1 MEMLM
6 HPGQA
11 AAVVLRRLD
20 CFNQT
25 IFPIKENY
33 EKYITELL
41 VKSDLL
47 APEQVQTFVLK
58 KEQQRQLMLRKL
70 GGRRV
75 DDRRR
80 SPLNQPDVVDVLV
93 SLQFEIPGRKKQILS
108 EEIIMRA
115 VAKDLKMPFKKLDPL
130 ELDLDLVT
138 KTIPKSFAL
147 KHLLLPFGIRNGIY
161 EVAIYEPAK
170 RLALEDIER
179 ANQIRIKPYLSTK
192 SDIGRMLAE
201 FFGFQT
207 SISAAETHMAG
218 PMVDLGN
225 LEQYVQISSA
235 KEITSSD
242 QHIKSAVD
250 HLFNY
255 AFEQRASDIHIEP
268 KRKTSVVRLRIDGVL
283 HTIYNLPKVV
293 HPALV
298 SRVKTLSRLDIA
310 EKRRPQDG
318 RIKVNHEN
326 KDAEIRV
333 STIPVAFGEKLVM
346 RILDPDIIFQ
356 DLSNIGFSPE
366 NLKVYNT
373 FIKAPHGIIL
383 VTGPT
388 GSGKST
394 TLYSTL
400 KSISTPEK
408 NIITVEDPV
417 EMVHEDFNQIAVQPA
432 IDVTFATILR
442 NILRQDPDI
451 IMIGEIRDLDTATY
465 AIQAALTGH
474 LVFSTLHTNDAISA
488 ITRLIDLGVQPFL
501 ISSTLLGAMA
511 QRLVRKICP
520 ECTENFNVKGE
531 ALRGF
536 GFAAP
541 KDEYVL
547 QQGKGCK
554 ECRGT
559 GYLGRCGIFEIFP
572 MSDRLKKLVVA
583 RESSSELAKIAK
595 QEGMKTLREDAWDK
609 VLQGITTY
617 QEVIRVTGE
626 ESLEPQAGGTA
637 GNQ

>member
-1 MEMLM
+1 MNY
-6 HPGQA
+6 
-11 AAVVLRRLD
+11 LD
-20 CFNQT
+20 D
-25 IFPIKENY
+25 
-33 EKYITELL
+33 EKYLL
-41 VKSDLL
+41 DLL
-47 APEQVQTFVLK
+47 TQNNLLTTEQVNTFSLK
-58 KEQQRQLMLRKL
+58 KEQQRQLLIRKV
-70 GGRRV
+70 GGRRSN
-75 DDRRR
+75 DQRK
-80 SPLNQPDVVDVLV
+80 SPLSQPDVVDILV
-93 SLQFEIPGRKKQILS
+93 SLQFVIPGRKSQVLS
-108 EEIIMRA
+108 EETIMQV

-147 KHLLLPFGIRNGIY
+147 KHLLLPFDIRNGVY
-161 EVAIYEPAK
+161 EVAIYDPAK
-170 RLALEDIER
+170 RTALEDIER
-179 ANQIRIKPYLSTK
+179 ANQIKIKPYLSTK

-207 SISAAETHMAG
+207 SITAAETHMAG
-218 PMVDLGN
+218 PLVDLGN

-235 KEITSSD
+235 KEIASSD
-242 QHIKSAVD
+242 KHIKSAVD

-268 KRKTSVVRLRIDGVL
+268 KRKTSMVRLRIDGVL

-293 HPALV
+293 HPAIV
-298 SRVKTLSRLDIA
+298 SRIKTLSRLDIA

-318 RIKVNHEN
+318 RIKVSHDG

-333 STIPVAFGEKLVM
+333 STIPVAFGEKVVM

-366 NLKVYNT
+366 SLKVYNS
-373 FIKAPHGIIL
+373 FVSAPYGIIL

-400 KSISTPEK
+400 KCIATPEK

-417 EMVHEDFNQIAVQPA
+417 EMVHEDFNQIAVQSA

-451 IMIGEIRDLDTATY
+451 IMIGEIRDLDTARY

-488 ITRLIDLGVQPFL
+488 ITRLVDLGVQPFL

-520 ECTENFNVKGE
+520 HCTEKFTIKGQE
-531 ALRGF
+531 LRGL
-536 GFAAP
+536 GFPAG
-541 KDEYVL
+541 KDEYTL
-547 QQGKGCK
+547 QRGKGCK
-554 ECRGT
+554 VCRGT
-559 GYLGRCGIFEIFP
+559 GYLGRCGIFEIFS
-572 MSDRLKKLVVA
+572 MSDRLKKMVMA
-583 RESSSELAKIAK
+583 NESSAELVKVAK

-609 VLQGITTY
+609 VQQGVTTF
-617 QEVIRVTGE
+617 QEVVRVTGE
-626 ESLEPQAGGTA
+626 ESST
-637 GNQ
+637 

>member
-1 MEMLM
+1 MNY
-6 HPGQA
+6 
-11 AAVVLRRLD
+11 LD
-20 CFNQT
+20 D
-25 IFPIKENY
+25 
-33 EKYITELL
+33 EKYLL
-41 VKSDLL
+41 DLL
-47 APEQVQTFVLK
+47 TSNNLLTTEQTNTFSLK
-58 KEQQRQLMLRKL
+58 KEQQRQLLVRKH
-70 GGRRV
+70 GGRRAH
-75 DDRRR
+75 DRRK
-80 SPLNQPDVVDVLV
+80 SPLSQPDVVDILV
-93 SLQFEIPGRKKQILS
+93 SLQFVIPGKKNLILT
-108 EEIIMRA
+108 EEIIMQL

-147 KHLLLPFGIRNGIY
+147 KHLLLPFDIRNGVY
-161 EVAIYEPAK
+161 EVAIYDPAK
-170 RLALEDIER
+170 RTALEDIER
-179 ANQIRIKPYLSTK
+179 ANQIKIKPYLSTK

-207 SISAAETHMAG
+207 SITAAENHMAG
-218 PMVDLGN
+218 PLVDLGN

-255 AFEQRASDIHIEP
+255 AFAQRASDIHIEP
-268 KRKTSVVRLRIDGVL
+268 KRKTSMVRLRIDGVL

-293 HPALV
+293 HPAIV
-298 SRVKTLSRLDIA
+298 SRIKTLSRLDIA

-318 RIKVNHEN
+318 RIKVSHDG

-333 STIPVAFGEKLVM
+333 STIPVAFGEKVVM

-366 NLKVYNT
+366 SLKVYNS
-373 FIKAPHGIIL
+373 FVSAPYGIIL

-400 KSISTPEK
+400 KCIATPEK
-408 NIITVEDPV
+408 NIVTVEDPV
-417 EMVHEDFNQIAVQPA
+417 EMVHEDFNQIAVQSA
-432 IDVTFATILR
+432 IDVTFANILR

-451 IMIGEIRDLDTATY
+451 IMIGEIRDLDTARY

-488 ITRLIDLGVQPFL
+488 ITRLVDLGVQPFL

-520 ECTENFNVKGE
+520 HCAEKFIITGQE
-531 ALRGF
+531 LRGF
-536 GFAAP
+536 GFPANN
-541 KDEYVL
+541 DEYAL
-547 QQGKGCK
+547 QRGKGCK

-572 MSDRLKKLVVA
+572 MSDRLKKMVVA
-583 RESSSELAKIAK
+583 NESSAELVKVAK
-595 QEGMKTLREDAWDK
+595 QEGMRTLREDAWDK
-609 VLQGITTY
+609 VQQGVTTY
-617 QEVIRVTGE
+617 QEVVRVTGE
-626 ESLEPQAGGTA
+626 ESSV
-637 GNQ
+637 

>member
-1 MEMLM
+1 M
-6 HPGQA
+6 
-11 AAVVLRRLD
+11 
-20 CFNQT
+20 
-25 IFPIKENY
+25 NY
-33 EKYITELL
+33 LEDEKYLL
-41 VKSDLL
+41 DLL
-47 APEQVQTFVLK
+47 TRNKLLNKEQVKTFVLK
-58 KEQQRQLMLRKL
+58 KEQQRHLLIRKL
-70 GGRRV
+70 GGRRAN
-75 DDRRR
+75 DRKR
-80 SPLNQPDVVDVLV
+80 SSLNQPDAFDILV
-93 SLQFEIPGRKKQILS
+93 SLQFEIPGKKKQVLS
-108 EEIIMRA
+108 EEDIIRA
-115 VAKDLKMPFKKLDPL
+115 VAKDLNMPFKKLDPL

-147 KHLLLPFGIRNGIY
+147 KHLLLPFDIKNGVY

-170 RLALEDIER
+170 RLALEDLER
-179 ANQIRIKPYLSTK
+179 ALQIKIKPYLSTK

-201 FFGFQT
+201 FFGFQR
-207 SISAAETHMAG
+207 SISAAETSIAG

-225 LEQYVQISSA
+225 LEQYVKISSA

-250 HLFNY
+250 HLFTY

-268 KRKTSVVRLRIDGVL
+268 KRITCMVRLRIDGVL

-293 HPALV
+293 HPAIV

-318 RIKVNHEN
+318 RIKVSHEN
-326 KDAEIRV
+326 KEAEIRV
-333 STIPVAFGEKLVM
+333 STIPVAFGEKVVM

-356 DLSNIGFSPE
+356 DLTNIGFSHE
-366 NLKVYNT
+366 SLKTYNN
-373 FIKAPHGIIL
+373 FVGSPHGIIL

-400 KSISTPEK
+400 KSIATPEK
-408 NIITVEDPV
+408 NVVTVEDPV
-417 EMVHEDFNQIAVQPA
+417 EMVHEDFNQIAVQSA

-451 IMIGEIRDLDTATY
+451 IMIGEIRDLDTAAY

-488 ITRLIDLGVQPFL
+488 ITRLVDLGVQPFMV
-501 ISSTLLGAMA
+501 SSTLLGAMA

-520 ECTENFNVKGE
+520 HCREKFTMSGKE
-531 ALRGF
+531 LRGF

-541 KDEYVL
+541 KDEYNL
-547 QQGKGCK
+547 QQGKGCR

-572 MSDRLKKLVVA
+572 MSDRLKKMVVA
-583 RESSSELAKIAK
+583 NEASSELIKVAK

-617 QEVIRVTGE
+617 KEVIRATGE
-626 ESLEPQAGGTA
+626 EISDMQVSGT
-637 GNQ
+637 

>member
-1 MEMLM
+1 MNY
-6 HPGQA
+6 
-11 AAVVLRRLD
+11 LD
-20 CFNQT
+20 D
-25 IFPIKENY
+25 
-33 EKYITELL
+33 EKYLL
-41 VKSDLL
+41 GLL
-47 APEQVQTFVLK
+47 SRNNLLTAEQANTFALK
-58 KEQQRQLMLRKL
+58 KEQQRQLLIRKI
-70 GGRRV
+70 GGRRSN
-75 DDRRR
+75 DHRQ
-80 SPLNQPDVVDVLV
+80 SSLSQPNVVDILV
-93 SLQFEIPGRKKQILS
+93 SLQFVILGRKTQILS
-108 EEIIMRA
+108 EETIMRV
-115 VAKDLKMPFKKLDPL
+115 VAKDLRMPFKKLDPL

-147 KHLLLPFGIRNGIY
+147 KHLLLPFDIRNGIY

-170 RLALEDIER
+170 RTALEEIER
-179 ANQIRIKPYLSTK
+179 ANQIKIKPYLSTK

-207 SISAAETHMAG
+207 SITAAETHMAG
-218 PMVDLGN
+218 PLVDLGN

-242 QHIKSAVD
+242 HHIKSAVD

-268 KRKTSVVRLRIDGVL
+268 KRKTSMVRLRIDGVL

-293 HPALV
+293 HPAII
-298 SRVKTLSRLDIA
+298 SRIKTLSRMDIA

-318 RIKVNHEN
+318 RIKVSHDS

-333 STIPVAFGEKLVM
+333 STIPVAFGEKVVM

-366 NLKVYNT
+366 SLKVYNS
-373 FIKAPHGIIL
+373 FVSAPFGIIL

-400 KSISTPEK
+400 KCIATSEK
-408 NIITVEDPV
+408 NIVTVEDPV
-417 EMVHEDFNQIAVQPA
+417 EMVHEDFNQIAVQAA

-451 IMIGEIRDLDTATY
+451 IMIGEIRDLDTARY

-488 ITRLIDLGVQPFL
+488 ITRLVDLGVQPFL

-520 ECTENFNVKGE
+520 HCIEKFTIKGQE
-531 ALRGF
+531 LRGL
-536 GFAAP
+536 GFPAG
-541 KDEYVL
+541 KDEYTL
-547 QQGKGCK
+547 QRGKGCK

-572 MSDRLKKLVVA
+572 MSDRLKKMVMA
-583 RESSSELAKIAK
+583 NESSAELVKVAK

-609 VLQGITTY
+609 VQQGVTTF
-617 QEVIRVTGE
+617 QEVVRVTGE
-626 ESLEPQAGGTA
+626 ESSV
-637 GNQ
+637 

>member
-1 MEMLM
+1 MEWCCCII
-6 HPGQA
+6 PASRCRNPA
-11 AAVVLRRLD
+11 AACLLSKPHTPEKWNMNYLD
-20 CFNQT
+20 D
-25 IFPIKENY
+25 
-33 EKYITELL
+33 EKYLLELL
-41 VKSDLL
+41 TRRKLL
-47 APEQVQTFVLK
+47 DAEQVKTYTLK
-58 KEQQRQLMLRKL
+58 KDQQRQLLIRKI
-70 GGRRV
+70 GGRRA
-75 DDRRR
+75 DDRKK
-80 SPLNQPDVVDVLV
+80 SPLSQPDVYDILV
-93 SLQFEIPGRKKQILS
+93 SLQFVISGKKDQILT
-108 EEIIMRA
+108 EEVITQA
-115 VAKDLKMPFKKLDPL
+115 VAKDLKIPFKKLDPL
-130 ELDLDLVT
+130 ELDLDIVT

-147 KHLLLPFGIRNGIY
+147 KHLLLPFDIKNGVY
-161 EVAIYEPAK
+161 EVAIYDPSK
-170 RLALEDIER
+170 IQALDDIER
-179 ANQIRIKPYLSTK
+179 ALQIKIKPFLSTK

-201 FFGFQT
+201 FFGFQS

-225 LEQYVQISSA
+225 LEQYVKISS

-242 QHIKSAVD
+242 QHIKSAVN

-268 KRKTSVVRLRIDGVL
+268 KRNTSMVRLRIDGVL

-293 HPALV
+293 HPAIV

-318 RIKVNHEN
+318 RIKVSHDN

-333 STIPVAFGEKLVM
+333 STIPVAFGEKVVM

-356 DLSNIGFSPE
+356 DLESIGFSPE
-366 NLKVYNT
+366 SLKTYNS
-373 FIKAPHGIIL
+373 FVKSPHGIIL

-400 KSISTPEK
+400 KNIATPEK
-408 NIITVEDPV
+408 NVITVEDPV
-417 EMVHEDFNQIAVQPA
+417 EMVHEDFNQIAVQPS
-432 IDVTFATILR
+432 IDVTFSTILR

-488 ITRLIDLGVQPFL
+488 ITRLVDLGVQPFMV
-501 ISSTLLGAMA
+501 SSTLLGAMA

-520 ECTENFNVKGE
+520 HCEEKFTMTGE
-531 ALRGF
+531 QLRGF

-541 KDEYVL
+541 KEKYTL
-547 QQGKGCK
+547 MRGKGCRQ
-554 ECRGT
+554 CRST
-559 GYLGRCGIFEIFP
+559 GYFGRCGIFEIFP
-572 MSDRLKKLVVA
+572 MSDRLKKMVMA
-583 RESSSELAKIAK
+583 NEPSSELVKVAK

-609 VLQGITTY
+609 MLQGVTTY
-617 QEVIRVTGE
+617 QEVLV
-626 ESLEPQAGGTA
+626 
-637 GNQ
+637 

>member
-1 MEMLM
+1 MNF
-6 HPGQA
+6 
-11 AAVVLRRLD
+11 LD
-20 CFNQT
+20 D
-25 IFPIKENY
+25 
-33 EKYITELL
+33 EKYLL
-41 VKSDLL
+41 DLL
-47 APEQVQTFVLK
+47 ARNNLLTEEQVNTFTLK
-58 KEQQRQLMLRKL
+58 KEQHRQLLIRKL
-70 GGRRV
+70 GGRRAN
-75 DDRRR
+75 DHRK
-80 SPLNQPDVVDVLV
+80 SPLSQPDVVDILV
-93 SLQFEIPGRKKQILS
+93 SLQFVIPGRKNQVLS
-108 EEIIMRA
+108 EDMIMRL

-147 KHLLLPFGIRNGIY
+147 KHLLLPFDIRNGIY
-161 EVAIYEPAK
+161 EVAIYDPAK
-170 RLALEDIER
+170 RSALDDIER
-179 ANQIRIKPYLSTK
+179 ANQIKIKAYLSTK

-207 SISAAETHMAG
+207 SITAAETHMAG
-218 PMVDLGN
+218 PLVDLGN

-255 AFEQRASDIHIEP
+255 AFAQRASDIHIEP
-268 KRKTSVVRLRIDGVL
+268 KRKTSMVRLRIDGVL

-293 HPALV
+293 HPAIV
-298 SRVKTLSRLDIA
+298 SRIKTLSRLDIA

-318 RIKVNHEN
+318 RIKVSHDG

-333 STIPVAFGEKLVM
+333 STIPVAFGEKVVM

-366 NLKVYNT
+366 SLKVYNG
-373 FIKAPHGIIL
+373 FVSAPYGIIL

-400 KSISTPEK
+400 KCIATPEK

-417 EMVHEDFNQIAVQPA
+417 EMVHEDFNQIAVQSA

-451 IMIGEIRDLDTATY
+451 IMIGEIRDLDTARY

-488 ITRLIDLGVQPFL
+488 ITRLVDLGVQPFL

-511 QRLVRKICP
+511 QRLVRKNCP
-520 ECTENFNVKGE
+520 HCTEKFTIKGQD
-531 ALRGF
+531 LRGF
-536 GFAAP
+536 GFPAN
-541 KDEYVL
+541 KEEYTL
-547 QQGKGCK
+547 QRGQGCK

-572 MSDRLKKLVVA
+572 MSDRLKKMVMA
-583 RESSSELAKIAK
+583 NESSTELFKVAK

-609 VLQGITTY
+609 VQQGITTF
-617 QEVIRVTGE
+617 QEVARVTGE
-626 ESLEPQAGGTA
+626 DSAI
-637 GNQ
+637 

>member
-1 MEMLM
+1 M
-6 HPGQA
+6 
-11 AAVVLRRLD
+11 
-20 CFNQT
+20 
-25 IFPIKENY
+25 NY
-33 EKYITELL
+33 LEDEKYLL
-41 VKSDLL
+41 DLL
-47 APEQVQTFVLK
+47 TRNKLLNAEQVKTFILK
-58 KEQQRQLMLRKL
+58 KEQQRHLLFRKI
-70 GGRRV
+70 GGRRA
-75 DDRRR
+75 DDRKG
-80 SPLNQPDVVDVLV
+80 SPLSQPDVFDILV
-93 SLQFEIPGRKKQILS
+93 SLQFAIPGKKKQILS
-108 EEIIMRA
+108 EEDIIRA
-115 VAKDLKMPFKKLDPL
+115 VANDLNLPFKKLDPL
-130 ELDLDLVT
+130 DLDLDLVT

-147 KHLLLPFGIRNGIY
+147 KHLLLPFGIMNGVY

-170 RLALEDIER
+170 RLALEDLER
-179 ANQIRIKPYLSTK
+179 ALQIKIKPYLSTK
-192 SDIGRMLAE
+192 SDIGRMLGE
-201 FFGFQT
+201 FFGFQR
-207 SISAAETHMAG
+207 SISAAETSIAG

-225 LEQYVQISSA
+225 LEQYVKISSA

-250 HLFNY
+250 HLFTY

-268 KRKTSVVRLRIDGVL
+268 KRSTCMVRLRIDGVL

-293 HPALV
+293 HPAIV

-318 RIKVNHEN
+318 RIKVSHEN
-326 KDAEIRV
+326 KEAEIRV
-333 STIPVAFGEKLVM
+333 STIPVAFGEKVVM

-356 DLSNIGFSPE
+356 DLTNIGFSHE
-366 NLKVYNT
+366 SLKTYNN
-373 FIKAPHGIIL
+373 FVRSPHGIIL

-400 KSISTPEK
+400 KNIATPEK
-408 NIITVEDPV
+408 NIVTVEDPV

-451 IMIGEIRDLDTATY
+451 IMIGEVRDLDTAAY

-488 ITRLIDLGVQPFL
+488 ITRLVDLGVQPFMV
-501 ISSTLLGAMA
+501 SSTLLGAMA

-520 ECTENFNVKGE
+520 HCIEKFTMKGQE
-531 ALRGF
+531 LRGF

-541 KDEYVL
+541 KDEYTL
-547 QQGKGCK
+547 QRGKGCRQ
-554 ECRGT
+554 CRST
-559 GYLGRCGIFEIFP
+559 GYLGRSGVFEIFP
-572 MSDRLKKLVVA
+572 MSDRLKKMVVA
-583 RESSSELAKIAK
+583 NEPSSELIKVAK

-617 QEVIRVTGE
+617 KEVIRATGE
-626 ESLEPQAGGTA
+626 ESSDMQVSGT
-637 GNQ
+637 

>member
-1 MEMLM
+1 MNY
-6 HPGQA
+6 
-11 AAVVLRRLD
+11 LD
-20 CFNQT
+20 D
-25 IFPIKENY
+25 
-33 EKYITELL
+33 EKYLL
-41 VKSDLL
+41 DLL
-47 APEQVQTFVLK
+47 SKNKLLDAEQVQTFMLK
-58 KEQQRQLMLRKL
+58 KEQQRHLFLRKS
-70 GGRRV
+70 GGRRTN
-75 DDRRR
+75 DRKK
-80 SPLNQPDVVDVLV
+80 SSLNRPDAFDILV
-93 SLQFEIPGRKKQILS
+93 SLQFQIPGKKNQGLS
-108 EEIIMRA
+108 EEVIVRA

-147 KHLLLPFGIRNGIY
+147 KHLLLPFGIKNGVY

-170 RLALEDIER
+170 RQALEDIER
-179 ANQIRIKPYLSTK
+179 ALQIKIKPYLSTK

-207 SISAAETHMAG
+207 SISAAETHMG
-218 PMVDLGN
+218 SPLVDLGN
-225 LEQYVQISSA
+225 LEQYVKISSA
-235 KEITSSD
+235 KDITSSD

-268 KRKTSVVRLRIDGVL
+268 KRNTSMVRLRIDGVL
-283 HTIYNLPKVV
+283 HTIYNLPKAVHV
-293 HPALV
+293 HPAIV
-298 SRVKTLSRLDIA
+298 SRIKTLSRLDIA

-318 RIKVNHEN
+318 RIKVSQDK

-333 STIPVAFGEKLVM
+333 STIPVAFGEKVVM
-346 RILDPDIIFQ
+346 RILDPDIMFQ
-356 DLSNIGFSPE
+356 DLTDIGFSHE
-366 NLKVYNT
+366 SLKTYNN
-373 FIKAPHGIIL
+373 FVKSPHGIIL

-400 KSISTPEK
+400 KNIATPEK
-408 NIITVEDPV
+408 NVVTVEDPV

-451 IMIGEIRDLDTATY
+451 IMIGEIRDLDTASY

-488 ITRLIDLGVQPFL
+488 ITRLVDLGVQPFM

-520 ECTENFNVKGE
+520 DCTEKFTMKGQE
-531 ALRGF
+531 LRGF

-541 KDEYVL
+541 KDKYTL
-547 QQGKGCK
+547 QRGTGCRQ
-554 ECRGT
+554 CRGT

-572 MSDRLKKLVVA
+572 MSDRLKKMVVA
-583 RESSSELAKIAK
+583 NKSSSELIKVAK

-626 ESLEPQAGGTA
+626 ESSDQQVRNPG
-637 GNQ
+637 

>member
-1 MEMLM
+1 MNY
-6 HPGQA
+6 
-11 AAVVLRRLD
+11 LD
-20 CFNQT
+20 D
-25 IFPIKENY
+25 
-33 EKYITELL
+33 EKYLL
-41 VKSDLL
+41 GLL
-47 APEQVQTFVLK
+47 SGNNLLTPEQVNTFALK
-58 KEQQRQLMLRKL
+58 KEQQRQLLLRKL
-70 GGRRV
+70 GGRRAN
-75 DDRRR
+75 DHRK
-80 SPLNQPDVVDVLV
+80 SPLSQPDVVDILV
-93 SLQFEIPGRKKQILS
+93 SLQFVIPGRKTQILS
-108 EEIIMRA
+108 EETIMRV
-115 VAKDLKMPFKKLDPL
+115 VAKDLRMPFKKLDPL

-147 KHLLLPFGIRNGIY
+147 KHLLLPFDIRNGIY

-170 RLALEDIER
+170 RTALDEIER
-179 ANQIRIKPYLSTK
+179 ANQIKIKPYLSTK

-207 SISAAETHMAG
+207 SITAAETHMAG
-218 PMVDLGN
+218 PLVDLGN

-242 QHIKSAVD
+242 HHIKSAVD

-268 KRKTSVVRLRIDGVL
+268 KRKTSMVRLRIDGVL

-293 HPALV
+293 HPAII
-298 SRVKTLSRLDIA
+298 SRIKTLSRMDIA

-318 RIKVNHEN
+318 RIKVNHDS

-333 STIPVAFGEKLVM
+333 STIPVAFGEKVVM

-366 NLKVYNT
+366 SLKVYKS
-373 FIKAPHGIIL
+373 FASAPFGIIL

-400 KSISTPEK
+400 KCIATPEK
-408 NIITVEDPV
+408 NIVTVEDPV
-417 EMVHEDFNQIAVQPA
+417 EMVHEDFNQIAVQAA

-451 IMIGEIRDLDTATY
+451 IMIGEIRDLDTARY

-488 ITRLIDLGVQPFL
+488 ITRLVDLGVQPFL

-520 ECTENFNVKGE
+520 HCIEKFTIKGQE
-531 ALRGF
+531 LRGF
-536 GFAAP
+536 GFPAG
-541 KDEYVL
+541 KDEYTL
-547 QQGKGCK
+547 QRGKGCK

-572 MSDRLKKLVVA
+572 MSDRLKKMVMA
-583 RESSSELAKIAK
+583 NESSAELVKVAK

-609 VLQGITTY
+609 VQQGVTTF
-617 QEVIRVTGE
+617 QEVVRVTGE
-626 ESLEPQAGGTA
+626 ESST
-637 GNQ
+637 

>member
-1 MEMLM
+1 MNY
-6 HPGQA
+6 
-11 AAVVLRRLD
+11 LD
-20 CFNQT
+20 D
-25 IFPIKENY
+25 
-33 EKYITELL
+33 EKYLL
-41 VKSDLL
+41 DLL
-47 APEQVQTFVLK
+47 TSNNLLTTEQTNTFTLK
-58 KEQQRQLMLRKL
+58 KEQQRQLLIRKL
-70 GGRRV
+70 GGRRAH
-75 DDRRR
+75 DRRK
-80 SPLNQPDVVDVLV
+80 SPLSQPDVVDILV
-93 SLQFEIPGRKKQILS
+93 SLQFVIPGRKNLILT
-108 EEIIMRA
+108 EEIIMQL
-115 VAKDLKMPFKKLDPL
+115 VAKDLEMPFKKLDPL

-147 KHLLLPFGIRNGIY
+147 KHLLLPFDIRNGVY
-161 EVAIYEPAK
+161 EVAIYDPAK
-170 RLALEDIER
+170 RTALEDIER
-179 ANQIRIKPYLSTK
+179 ANQIKIKPYLSTK

-207 SISAAETHMAG
+207 SITAAETHMAG
-218 PMVDLGN
+218 PLVDLGN

-250 HLFNY
+250 HLFKY
-255 AFEQRASDIHIEP
+255 AFAQRASDIHIEP
-268 KRKTSVVRLRIDGVL
+268 KRKTSMVRLRIDGVL

-293 HPALV
+293 HPAIA
-298 SRVKTLSRLDIA
+298 SRIKTLSRLDIA

-318 RIKVNHEN
+318 RIKVSHDG

-333 STIPVAFGEKLVM
+333 STIPVAFGEKVVM

-366 NLKVYNT
+366 NLKVYNS
-373 FIKAPHGIIL
+373 FVGMPYGIIL

-400 KSISTPEK
+400 KCIATPEK
-408 NIITVEDPV
+408 NIVTVEDPV
-417 EMVHEDFNQIAVQPA
+417 EMVHEDFNQIAVQSA
-432 IDVTFATILR
+432 IDVTFANILR

-451 IMIGEIRDLDTATY
+451 IMIGEIRDLDTARY

-488 ITRLIDLGVQPFL
+488 ITRLVDLGVQPFL

-520 ECTENFNVKGE
+520 HCTEKFTITGQE
-531 ALRGF
+531 LRGF
-536 GFAAP
+536 GFPANE
-541 KDEYVL
+541 DEYSL
-547 QQGKGCK
+547 QRGKGCK

-572 MSDRLKKLVVA
+572 MSDRLKKMVVA
-583 RESSSELAKIAK
+583 NESSAELVKVAK
-595 QEGMKTLREDAWDK
+595 QEGMRTLREDAWDK
-609 VLQGITTY
+609 VQQGVTTY
-617 QEVIRVTGE
+617 QEVVRVTGE
-626 ESLEPQAGGTA
+626 ESSV
-637 GNQ
+637 

>member
-1 MEMLM
+1 MQT

-11 AAVVLRRLD
+11 AADILRRLD

-25 IFPIKENY
+25 NSPLKMIMNFLDD
-33 EKYITELL
+33 EKYLL
-41 VKSDLL
+41 DLL
-47 APEQVQTFVLK
+47 TQNNLLTPEQEKTYSMK
-58 KEQQRQLMLRKL
+58 KEAQRQILLRKT
-70 GGRRV
+70 GGRRTA
-75 DDRRR
+75 DRRKA
-80 SPLNQPDVVDVLV
+80 SISKPDVVDIIV
-93 SLQFEIPGRKKQILS
+93 SLQFQIPGRKNQGLS
-108 EEIIMRA
+108 EDTIMQA

-147 KHLLLPFGIRNGIY
+147 KHLLLPFGIKDGVY

-170 RLALEDIER
+170 RQALEDIER
-179 ANQIRIKPYLSTK
+179 ANQIKIKPYLSTK

-207 SISAAETHMAG
+207 SITAAETHMAG
-218 PMVDLGN
+218 PLVDLGN
-225 LEQYVQISSA
+225 LEQYVKISSA

-242 QHIKSAVD
+242 QHIKSAVN
-250 HLFNY
+250 HLFSY

-268 KRKTSVVRLRIDGVL
+268 KRNISMVRLRIDGVL

-293 HPALV
+293 HPAIT
-298 SRVKTLSRLDIA
+298 SRVKTLSRMDIA

-318 RIKVNHEN
+318 RIKVSHDG

-333 STIPVAFGEKLVM
+333 STIPVAFGEKVVM

-366 NLKVYNT
+366 NLKLYNG
-373 FIKAPHGIIL
+373 FANSPHGIIL

-400 KSISTPEK
+400 KCIATPEK

-417 EMVHEDFNQIAVQPA
+417 EMVHEDFNQISVQTA

-451 IMIGEIRDLDTATY
+451 IMIGEIRDLDTARY

-488 ITRLIDLGVQPFL
+488 ITRLEDLGVQPFL
-501 ISSTLLGAMA
+501 ISSTLLGALA

-520 ECTENFNVKGE
+520 HCTEKFTIRGLE
-531 ALRGF
+531 LRGF
-536 GFAAP
+536 GFPAG
-541 KDEYVL
+541 KDEYTL
-547 QQGKGCK
+547 RRGKGCK
-554 ECRGT
+554 ECRTT

-572 MSDRLKKLVVA
+572 MSDRLKKMVVA
-583 RESSSELAKIAK
+583 NESSAELMKIAK

-617 QEVIRVTGE
+617 QEVVRVTGE
-626 ESLEPQAGGTA
+626 ESSD
-637 GNQ
+637 

>member
-1 MEMLM
+1 MNY
-6 HPGQA
+6 
-11 AAVVLRRLD
+11 LD
-20 CFNQT
+20 D
-25 IFPIKENY
+25 
-33 EKYITELL
+33 EKYLL
-41 VKSDLL
+41 DLL
-47 APEQVQTFVLK
+47 SKEKLLNAEQIKTFILK
-58 KEQQRQLMLRKL
+58 KEQQRNLLFKKR
-70 GGRRV
+70 GGRRAN
-75 DDRRR
+75 DRKK
-80 SPLNQPDVVDVLV
+80 STMNQPDIYDILV
-93 SLQFEIPGRKKQILS
+93 SLKFQIPGKKKEQLT
-108 EEIIMRA
+108 EEAIIQA

-138 KTIPKSFAL
+138 KTIPKSYAL
-147 KHLLLPFGIRNGIY
+147 KHLLLPFGIKNGVY

-170 RLALEDIER
+170 IQSLDDIER
-179 ANQIRIKPYLSTK
+179 ALQIKIKPYLSTK

-207 SISAAETHMAG
+207 SITAAENHMGG
-218 PMVDLGN
+218 PMVDLSN
-225 LEQYVQISSA
+225 LEQYVKISSA

-242 QHIKSAVD
+242 QHIKSAVN

-268 KRKTSVVRLRIDGVL
+268 KRDTSMVRLRIDGVL

-293 HPALV
+293 HPAIV

-318 RIKVNHEN
+318 RIKVSHEK

-333 STIPVAFGEKLVM
+333 STIPVAFGEKVVM
-346 RILDPDIIFQ
+346 RILDPDIVFQ
-356 DLSNIGFSPE
+356 DLTDIGFSPE
-366 NLKVYNT
+366 SMKTYSNFVKS
-373 FIKAPHGIIL
+373 PHGIIL

-400 KSISTPEK
+400 KAITTPER
-408 NIITVEDPV
+408 NVVTVEDPV
-417 EMVHEDFNQIAVQPA
+417 EMVHEDFNQISVQPA

-488 ITRLIDLGVQPFL
+488 IARLVDLGVQPFM

-520 ECTENFNVKGE
+520 HCVEKFSMKGE
-531 ALRGF
+531 DLRGF

-541 KDEYVL
+541 NEEYKL
-547 QQGKGCK
+547 KRGKGCK
-554 ECRGT
+554 ECRST

-572 MSDRLKKLVVA
+572 LSDRLKKMVVA
-583 RESSSELAKIAK
+583 NEPSSELVKVAK

-609 VLQGITTY
+609 VQQGVTTY
-617 QEVIRVTGE
+617 KEALRVTGE
-626 ESLEPQAGGTA
+626 ESAG
-637 GNQ
+637 QQVL